1 MRFKFSEWSKV
12 TESSIWRK
20 SCIWRTL
27 RIWQHKHKKLFI
39 SASERARAIL
49 SIFLDHDTLYTCNSW
64 HLYMFRLNFLK
75 FPKTIIFGSFLSFF
89 WTYRSS
95 WYGLTPKNV
104 YIGFFSLNLITG
116 FFALKLTGIIALK
129 LTRDFAHNLRAKNP
143 IFKLRVQNPGNNLRE
158 KFLKLPKLKKL
169 QKDD

>member
-20 SCIWRTL
+20 SCIWRTS

-104 YIGFFSLNLITG
+104 PKNVYIGFFSLNLITG
-116 FFALKLTGIIALK
+116 FFALKLTGFFALKLTGIIALK
-129 LTRDFAHNLRAKNP
+129 LTRVFAHNLRAKNP
-143 IFKLRVQNPGNNLRE
+143 VFKLRAWIPVI
-158 KFLKLPKLKKL
+158 KLKAW
-169 QKDD
+169 